1 MSTDFIYFCSVDPL
15 LEASQSPAPGIVK
28 VSRVCLGDIPPRIGG
43 VKVHPG
49 NRTVSRDEIIL
60 EVEITWASD
69 CNFEVVVNQSQDL
82 VCFGVKDIL
91 VQGQLRVT
99 LGPLLDEA
107 PLVGGVRFS
116 FIEEPHINFDLD
128 GVASLIDLPGVSDLV
143 KKLIASQV
151 CNNAKDKRSATKM
164 FICLLYSKVSGLLV
178 LPNSIYIPLS
188 EEGEEG
194 KPASPC
200 KMPSGML
207 RVQVIQA
214 LGLEAKDHTITGKSS
229 DPYVIF
235 SINGDSPEVKVC
247 KWPKGA
253 LVR

>member
-1 MSTDFIYFCSVDPL
+1 M
-15 LEASQSPAPGIVK
+15 EASQSPAPGIVK

-151 CNNAKDKRSATKM
+151 CNNAKDKLSATKVHL
-164 FICLLYSKVSGLLV
+164 FIV
-178 LPNSIYIPLS
+178 
-188 EEGEEG
+188 
-194 KPASPC
+194 
-200 KMPSGML
+200 
-207 RVQVIQA
+207 
-214 LGLEAKDHTITGKSS
+214 
-229 DPYVIF
+229 F
-235 SINGDSPEVKVC
+235 
-247 KWPKGA
+247 
-253 LVR
+253 

>member
-1 MSTDFIYFCSVDPL
+1 
-15 LEASQSPAPGIVK
+15 
-28 VSRVCLGDIPPRIGG
+28 
-43 VKVHPG
+43 
-49 NRTVSRDEIIL
+49 
-60 EVEITWASD
+60 
-69 CNFEVVVNQSQDL
+69 
-82 VCFGVKDIL
+82 
-91 VQGQLRVT
+91 
-99 LGPLLDEA
+99 
-107 PLVGGVRFS
+107 
-116 FIEEPHINFDLD
+116 
-128 GVASLIDLPGVSDLV
+128 
-143 KKLIASQV
+143 
-151 CNNAKDKRSATKM
+151 M